1 MVGSHGTALCAVPRC
16 STPTAATAVDLVHLR
31 EPLNPYGERLKKS
44 EYEVRPVALRVAQ
57 ELVAAHHYCRGG
69 SNTGTFVHGLFLRSN
84 PHTCLGVAW
93 WIPPTKGAALATH
106 PSAWQAVLALSR
118 LVVLPSQPKNAASF
132 LIMGSVKLIQADG
145 RWQKLVTYAD
155 TRMGHTGG
163 IYKATN
169 WKYIGLTQPS
179 TTWVDSEG
187 RTVAKKAGGHTRTVA
202 EMEALGYRRIG
213 DFKKLKFTM
222 DLKPTRKPAPF
233 HGFTPGLF
241 DEMA

>member
-1 MVGSHGTALCAVPRC
+1 MN
-16 STPTAATAVDLVHLR
+16 VHLE

-118 LVVLPSQPKNAASF
+118 LVVLPDQPKNAASF
-132 LIMGSVKLIQADG
+132 LIMASVKLIQAEG

-163 IYKATN
+163 IYRATN
-169 WKYIGLTQPS
+169 WKYEGLTQAES
-179 TTWVDSEG
+179 TWVTPDG
-187 RTVAKKAGGHTRTVA
+187 RTVARKAGGHTRTKG
-202 EMEALGYRRIG
+202 EMQALGFRCIG
-213 DFKKLKFTM
+213 KFPKLKFTM
-222 DLKPTRKPAPF
+222 DLKPSRKPKPHDHDHEVGTLGIALC
-233 HGFTPGLF
+233 HATR
-241 DEMA
+241 EK